1 MNRTITALFD
11 SRDDAERA
19 SARLKS
25 CGVSAVHITAQ
36 GQGYGDDLATGTS
49 TATATAGGV
58 GHGAGTTTAAEPV
71 TEVTA
76 GTYPDSDDRRGGGG
90 LWGAI
95 KNMFSDADRYTYE
108 EGLRRGHFLLT
119 AQVDDDR
126 ADEAV
131 RILEDSDAVDVDRRV
146 EEWRSA
152 GWTGGASRSSDDH
165 LQGITGDDTLRG
177 TSGDDQL
184 RATEATSDRLQTE
197 GAEQTLPIIEET
209 LKVGKREVGR
219 GGVRVRSY
227 IVEEPVSEQVS
238 LREEHVNVE
247 RRAVDQPLSSAQGDI
262 FQERTIEL
270 TETAE
275 EVVVAK
281 EARVTEE
288 LVINKDVEQRTETVS
303 DTVRHTEV
311 DVERL
316 AGETDEAY
324 RARAARG
331 AGAGTSSTL

>member
-1 MNRTITALFD
+1 
-11 SRDDAERA
+11 
-19 SARLKS
+19 
-25 CGVSAVHITAQ
+25 
-36 GQGYGDDLATGTS
+36 
-49 TATATAGGV
+49 
-58 GHGAGTTTAAEPV
+58 V

-76 GTYPDSDDRRGGGG
+76 GDYPEGGRQSSGGGGG

-95 KNMFSDADRYTYE
+95 KNLFSDEDRPTYE
-108 EGLRRGHFLLT
+108 ESLRRGHFLLT
-119 AQVDDDR
+119 AQVADDQ

-152 GWTGGASRSSDDH
+152 GWTGGASRSADDR

-177 TSGDDQL
+177 TQGDDQL
-184 RATEATSDRLQTE
+184 RDYGTDQASRTDTGALQATATSDRLEAE
-197 GAEQTLPIIEET
+197 GAEQAIPIVEEQ
-209 LKVGKREVGR
+209 LRVGKREVGR

-227 IVEEPVSEQVS
+227 LAEQPVQEQVS
-238 LREEHVNVE
+238 LREEHVNIE
-247 RRAVDQPLSSAQGDI
+247 RRPVDQSLSASAQGDI
-262 FQERTIEL
+262 FQDRTIEL

-288 LVINKDVEQRTETVS
+288 LVLNKSVEQHTETVS

-316 AGETDEAY
+316 SGETDEAY
-324 RARAARG
+324 RTRT
-331 AGAGTSSTL
+331 AGTGTSSTI